1 MWNDLIFF
9 NEADKDEKDKE
20 DSKKEEKEDDDK
32 KDEKKDK
39 EDSKKEE
46 KDDDDYNDLIS
57 DKDDDISDDDI
68 EDSDIDDDIEDD
80 DDETSY
86 NNFVDDDIEVDDD
99 KTSED
104 SGSDYNTLVVVNPS
118 DGGGD
123 ESGDVFDKAAKA
135 GYTYTVISNNMK
147 HIHLNASGRKF
158 NEIHNLGEDYYNH
171 FSSVADMLFELAS
184 ESPLI
189 KLDNPTRSK
198 EHCEDIDVESSDN
211 YDFMS
216 AIQAFISN
224 MDYAKKVILE
234 VRRSAEPSRPDIQS
248 TMDEELTYLNKQVNY
263 FMRKRLSSTSSMDES
278 FNMLF

>member
-9 NEADKDEKDKE
+9 NEADKEEKDKE

-68 EDSDIDDDIEDD
+68 DDDIEDD

-86 NNFVDDDIEVDDD
+86 NNFVDDDIEVDDV

-118 DGGGD
+118 DGGD

-135 GYTYTVISNNMK
+135 GYAYTVISNNMK

-171 FSSVADMLFELAS
+171 FSSFADTLFELAS
-184 ESPLI
+184 ESPLV

>member
-1 MWNDLIFF
+1 MWNDLSFF
-9 NEADKDEKDKE
+9 NEADDEEKDKE
-20 DSKKEEKEDDDK
+20 DSKKE
-32 KDEKKDK
+32 KDEEKDK
-39 EDSKKEE
+39 EDSKKEKDDDKKDSKKKE
-46 KDDDDYNDLIS
+46 KDDDEYNDLIS
-57 DKDDDISDDDI
+57 DKDDDID
-68 EDSDIDDDIEDD
+68 DSDIEEDD

-86 NNFVDDDIEVDDD
+86 NNFVDDDIDVDDD

-118 DGGGD
+118 DSGE

-135 GYTYTVISNNMK
+135 GYVYTVISNNMK

-171 FSSVADMLFELAS
+171 FSSFADTLFELAS
-184 ESPLI
+184 ESPLV

-198 EHCEDIDVESSDN
+198 EHCEDIDVESSET
-211 YDFMS
+211 YDFIS
-216 AIQAFISN
+216 AIQAFTSN
-224 MDYAKKVILE
+224 MNYAKEVILD

-263 FMRKRLSSTSSMDES
+263 FMRKRLSSSGSMDES